1 MFRRYGDNLVL
12 IPMDQQGS
20 ISESHVDRDGT
31 LLISTK
37 EGLFRETQFRWAEAI
52 VRSENPPDVN
62 RGVRTQFKW
71 TVTRD
76 APL

>member
-1 MFRRYGDNLVL
+1 
-12 IPMDQQGS
+12 MDQQGS

-71 TVTRD
+71 TVTHRPCRT
-76 APL
+76 AMPRSSRNARI